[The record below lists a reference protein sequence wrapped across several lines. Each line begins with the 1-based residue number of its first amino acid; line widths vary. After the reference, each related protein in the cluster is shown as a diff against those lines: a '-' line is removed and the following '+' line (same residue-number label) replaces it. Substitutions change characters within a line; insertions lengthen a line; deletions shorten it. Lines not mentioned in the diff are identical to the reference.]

1 MKILIIIPAYNE
13 EENIAGVVA
22 RLNRECP
29 ELDYLVVN
37 DCSRD
42 STEEILRA
50 LGCNHI
56 NLPVNLGIGGSVQC
70 GYLYAVQ
77 NGYDIAVQMDGD
89 GQHDPQYLPALLKP
103 ILDGEADLV
112 IGSRFIEK
120 KGFQTS
126 AMRRLGIRWI
136 GGVIRFCCGLRITD
150 ATSGF
155 RACSRAMAKYY
166 SLHYAQDYPEPEAIM
181 EAKLNGFRVCEVPV
195 AMKERQ
201 GGVSSIGGVRSL
213 YYMVKVTLALLL
225 CRMRGRERRGKRE

>member
-29 ELDYLVVN
+29 KLDYLVVN
-37 DCSRD
+37 DCSQD
-42 STEEILRA
+42 GTEEILRA

-56 NLPVNLGIGGSVQC
+56 NLPVNLGIGGCVQC
-70 GYLYAVQ
+70 GYLYAVR
-77 NGYDIAVQMDGD
+77 NGYDVAVQMDGD

-136 GGVIRFCCGLRITD
+136 GGVIRLCCGLRITD

-181 EAKLNGFRVCEVPV
+181 EAKLKGFRVCEVPV

-213 YYMVKVTLALLL
+213 YYMIKVTLALLL
-225 CRMRGRERRGKRE
+225 CRMRGRERRGKGE

>member
-22 RLNRECP
+22 RLNREFP
-29 ELDYLVVN
+29 KLDYLVVN
-37 DCSRD
+37 DCSQD
-42 STEEILRA
+42 GTEEILRA

-56 NLPVNLGIGGSVQC
+56 NLPVNLGIGGCVQC

-77 NGYDIAVQMDGD
+77 NGYDVAVQMDGD

-136 GGVIRFCCGLRITD
+136 GGVIRLCCGLRITD

-155 RACSRAMAKYY
+155 RACSRAVAKYY

-181 EAKLNGFRVCEVPV
+181 EAKLKGFRVCEVPV
-195 AMKERQ
+195 AMKKRQ

-213 YYMVKVTLALLL
+213 YYMIKVTLALLL
-225 CRMRGRERRGKRE
+225 CRMRGRERRGKGE